1 MKLLAIVAVALGAMA
16 LASCTPEPPTDVSV
30 KTYKVSGTT
39 LSTLERSLAAHGP
52 SVPGLQGRAFAAV
65 ETSFMHSF
73 EARKTGASCRYSR
86 GGRVGLRS
94 EVILPEWRH
103 RDRASVDLQAKWDII
118 SRYAVIHEA
127 GHIKI
132 SQKYARELELA
143 YKRASA
149 PTCEALEANMI
160 KVANAIL
167 MKHSAEQQLY
177 DETDAPRFQAYL
189 RRLGYSAGA

>member
-1 MKLLAIVAVALGAMA
+1 MNVRAIVAVTIGA
-16 LASCTPEPPTDVSV
+16 LALTACTPEPPTDVSV

-39 LSTLERSLAAHGP
+39 LSTLERSLAVHGP
-52 SVPGLQGRAFAAV
+52 AVPGLKGRAFAAV

-73 EARKTGASCRYSR
+73 DAKQTGASCRFRR

-94 EVILPEWRH
+94 EVILPEWRQ
-103 RDRASVDLQAKWDII
+103 REGASLDLQAKWDII
-118 SRYAVIHEA
+118 SQYAVIHEA

-132 SQKYARELELA
+132 SQKYARELEAA

-149 PTCEALEANMI
+149 PSCEALEARMV
-160 KVANAIL
+160 KVANMIL
-167 MKHSAEQQLY
+167 VKHSAEQQLY